1 MSKVLITGSNGFL
14 GKALCKSLLIKKYM
28 IHASTRSKNH
38 NFPQEIVNFDVG
50 DICSKTK
57 WQNALLNIE
66 CIIHCAA
73 RTHVMK
79 EKKYN
84 ILKSYRKINV
94 DGTKN
99 LAIQAASMG
108 VKRFIF
114 ISSIKVNGEQT
125 IGSSSF
131 NTSSIPSPEDAYGI
145 SKWEAEQTLWDISK
159 KTGLEVVIIRPPLI
173 YGEGVKGNF
182 LNLLD
187 IIYRGVPLPLA
198 SIKNKRSFVGLQNLI
213 DLIIRCINNPK
224 AAGNTFLISDLETVS
239 TSELINKLAKLM
251 NKSSN
256 LFSLPTFLIKLIASL
271 TGKSLEVKRLLSS
284 LQVDSSKTR
293 EVLDWTPSF
302 SLDEGLEKTVKWYL
316 NSR

>member
-1 MSKVLITGSNGFL
+1 MSKILITGSNGFL

-94 DGTKN
+94 EGTKN

-125 IGSSSF
+125 VDSSSF
-131 NTSSIPSPEDAYGI
+131 NTSSIPNPEDAYGI

-173 YGEGVKGNF
+173 YGEGIKGNF

-213 DLIIRCINNPK
+213 D
-224 AAGNTFLISDLETVS
+224 FLQEHIVH
-239 TSELINKLAKLM
+239 
-251 NKSSN
+251 
-256 LFSLPTFLIKLIASL
+256 F
-271 TGKSLEVKRLLSS
+271 
-284 LQVDSSKTR
+284 
-293 EVLDWTPSF
+293 
-302 SLDEGLEKTVKWYL
+302 
-316 NSR
+316 